1 MKRYLNSHK
10 GSYDGL
16 PHTPYLAKAFS
27 TDTLLETGSEG
38 FQRFT
43 GLLSNQGKKYK
54 LLFHNGS
61 FKKKVLKYGTPKPSL
76 CRVQAAQGLKL
87 RVRSLRLGP

>member
-1 MKRYLNSHK
+1 MMAYRILRTWQS
-10 GSYDGL
+10 
-16 PHTPYLAKAFS
+16 AFS

-54 LLFHNGS
+54 LLFHSGS
-61 FKKKVLKYGTPKPSL
+61 FKKKVLSMVLQSPVYAGS
-76 CRVQAAQGLKL
+76 
-87 RVRSLRLGP
+87 RLHKVSS